1 MKGIAIME
9 DTIFYCRD
17 CDRYFGETEIIP
29 GETIAEDEFTY
40 NACPSCN
47 SSEAALVEVGSGS
60 ICPCC
65 QKPHDPDWKGE
76 WEECFDALYSDSR
89 AILYMS
95 AAMEPGETAGIMECY
110 SDRGSTKSLKQ
121 ILWDDDRGI
130 DFIHWAAEFDGDR
143 GISAWDTAYRKH
155 EHRWPWS
162 SKYRPVAL

>member
-1 MKGIAIME
+1 MNY
-9 DTIFYCRD
+9 YCYS
-17 CDRYFGETEIIP
+17 CKQLFGEEDLLP
-29 GETIAEDEFTY
+29 GVTYAEDHYE
-40 NACPSCN
+40 NERHICGDDSI
-47 SSEAALVEVGSGS
+47 VEVGSGS